1 MKTIRWGIIGVGDV
15 CEVKSGPGFQ
25 KAENSALVAVMRRD
39 AVKAQDFAERH
50 HVPRWYDQ
58 AEDLI
63 NDPEVDAVYIA
74 TPPHV
79 HKRYTLMAAEAGK
92 PVFVE
97 KPMAL
102 NFEECQAMVDACNNA
117 GVPLWVAY
125 YRRCLPKFRKIRA
138 LVNNGAIGEVRTVAI
153 TLRANKTQGASE
165 SWRVQTDVSGG
176 GHFVDVGVHSL
187 DYLDYLLGPIAKVSG
202 YTLNQGG
209 HYAAE
214 DNVVASFVFESG
226 VTGTGSWCFTS
237 EAATDDTV
245 ITGTKG
251 ILRYATFTGDPIVLT
266 TASGEESI
274 SVEWPAHVH
283 QNLIQTIVDELNGQ
297 GQSPSTGESGA
308 RTTWVTDQIL
318 QSTSS

>member
-39 AVKAQDFAERH
+39 AAKAQDFAERH
-50 HVPRWYDQ
+50 QVPRWYDQ
-58 AEDLI
+58 AEDFI

-97 KPMAL
+97 KPMAI

-125 YRRCLPKFRKIRA
+125 YRRCLPKFRKIKA
-138 LVNNGAIGEVRTVAI
+138 LVDSGAIGQVRTVSI
-153 TLRANKTQGASE
+153 TLRANKTTGPQE
-165 SWRVQTDVSGG
+165 TWRVNTDVSGG

-202 YTLNQGG
+202 YALNQGG

-214 DNVVASFVFESG
+214 DNVVTSFVFESG

-274 SVEWPAHVH
+274 PVEWPAHVH